1 MDKIKEVV
9 PTTQRKP
16 EIISP
21 LNLGEEKKKCY
32 ANSRPLSLS
41 LTFEKKSC

>member
-1 MDKIKEVV
+1 MEKIKEVV

-21 LNLGEEKKKCY
+21 LNLGEEKKMLCQFKTIIIIT
-32 ANSRPLSLS
+32 NI
-41 LTFEKKSC
+41 